1 MANKILLDE
10 QNGTPKQICFRDVTD
25 FGPAA
30 ANDLRVGTPTLVQLD
45 MTSVADAA
53 YRQSTKVDLGA
64 VRAPAYAVRAAL
76 EFAAGVVAGGIMGF
90 WWGAGRGAAAGG
102 GGEVVSCG
110 GAPSGSAPAGT
121 ANAGGVS
128 GADGAYTGYSSNAAA
143 SVRQLEHIGVGVVT
157 AQATTTVQII
167 EVIGRLYPSERY
179 GSLVVLND
187 SGAAMHSDAA
197 EIHVVLDPIF
207 EEVQ

>member
-76 EFAAGVVAGGIMGF
+76 EFAAGVVAGEIMDF
-90 WWGAGRGAAAGG
+90 WWGAPRGPAAGG
-102 GGEVVSCG
+102 GEPGGGGGGGGGPPRARRPRARSSRWSGASTRVS
-110 GAPSGSAPAGT
+110 GT
-121 ANAGGVS
+121 ARWS
-128 GADGAYTGYSSNAAA
+128 C
-143 SVRQLEHIGVGVVT
+143 
-157 AQATTTVQII
+157 
-167 EVIGRLYPSERY
+167 
-179 GSLVVLND
+179 
-187 SGAAMHSDAA
+187 
-197 EIHVVLDPIF
+197 
-207 EEVQ
+207 

>member
-76 EFAAGVVAGGIMGF
+76 EFAAGVVAGEIMDF
-90 WWGAGRGAAAGG
+90 WW
-102 GGEVVSCG
+102 
-110 GAPSGSAPAGT
+110 APSGSATAGT

-179 GSLVVLND
+179 GSLVILND
-187 SGAAMHSDAA
+187 SGAAMHSAMA
-197 EIHVVLDPIF
+197 ETHIVFDPIF
-207 EEVQ
+207 EQVQAAA

>member
-90 WWGAGRGAAAGG
+90 WWGAPGAAPGG
-102 GGEVVSCG
+102 GGG
-110 GAPSGSAPAGT
+110 GAAGP
-121 ANAGGVS
+121 
-128 GADGAYTGYSSNAAA
+128 YPGYSSNAAA

-179 GSLVVLND
+179 GSLGVLNARGAGRHP
-187 SGAAMHSDAA
+187 GAAGG
-197 EIHVVLDPIF
+197 PGRR
-207 EEVQ
+207 

>member
-76 EFAAGVVAGGIMGF
+76 EFAAGGVAGGGQGVL
-90 WWGAGRGAAAGG
+90 WGAGRARGG
-102 GGEVVSCG
+102 G
-110 GAPSGSAPAGT
+110 
-121 ANAGGVS
+121 
-128 GADGAYTGYSSNAAA
+128 
-143 SVRQLEHIGVGVVT
+143 
-157 AQATTTVQII
+157 
-167 EVIGRLYPSERY
+167 
-179 GSLVVLND
+179 
-187 SGAAMHSDAA
+187 
-197 EIHVVLDPIF
+197 
-207 EEVQ
+207 

>member
-76 EFAAGVVAGGIMGF
+76 EFAAGVVAGEIMDF
-90 WWGAGRGAAAGG
+90 WW
-102 GGEVVSCG
+102 
-110 GAPSGSAPAGT
+110 APSGSATAGT

-143 SVRQLEHIGVGVVT
+143 SVRPLEHIGVGGGT
-157 AQATTTVQII
+157 APGAHRGPRPRRRSTSCSTRSLKRFSSAAQRTHLGRRPPRQAAVR
-167 EVIGRLYPSERY
+167 G
-179 GSLVVLND
+179 GGD
-187 SGAAMHSDAA
+187 
-197 EIHVVLDPIF
+197 
-207 EEVQ
+207 

>member
-1 MANKILLDE
+1 MPNKILLDE
-10 QNGTPKQICFRDVTD
+10 QNGTPVQICFRDATD
-25 FGPAA
+25 FNPAA
-30 ANDLRVGTPTLVQLD
+30 ANDLRVGSPTLVQLD

-64 VRAPAYAVRAAL
+64 IRAPAYAVRAAM
-76 EFAAGVVAGGIMGF
+76 EFAATPVAGEIVDF
-90 WWGAGRGAAAGG
+90 WW
-102 GGEVVSCG
+102 
-110 GAPSGSAPAGT
+110 APSASATAGT
-121 ANAGGVS
+121 ANAGAAS

-157 AQATTTVQII
+157 AQATPTVQVI
-167 EVIGRLYPSERY
+167 EIIGRLYPSERY

-197 EIHVVLDPIF
+197 ETHIVLDPIF

>member
-76 EFAAGVVAGGIMGF
+76 EFAAGGVAGELMGF
-90 WWGAGRGAAAGG
+90 WWGAPRAAPRPAVRGG
-102 GGEVVSCG
+102 G
-110 GAPSGSAPAGT
+110 
-121 ANAGGVS
+121 
-128 GADGAYTGYSSNAAA
+128 D
-143 SVRQLEHIGVGVVT
+143 
-157 AQATTTVQII
+157 
-167 EVIGRLYPSERY
+167 
-179 GSLVVLND
+179 
-187 SGAAMHSDAA
+187 
-197 EIHVVLDPIF
+197 
-207 EEVQ
+207 

>member
-45 MTSVADAA
+45 VTSVADAA

-76 EFAAGVVAGGIMGF
+76 EFAAGVVAGGVLGF
-90 WWGAGRGAAAGG
+90 RWGPVRRLSARG
-102 GGEVVSCG
+102 
-110 GAPSGSAPAGT
+110 
-121 ANAGGVS
+121 
-128 GADGAYTGYSSNAAA
+128 
-143 SVRQLEHIGVGVVT
+143 H
-157 AQATTTVQII
+157 
-167 EVIGRLYPSERY
+167 
-179 GSLVVLND
+179 
-187 SGAAMHSDAA
+187 
-197 EIHVVLDPIF
+197 
-207 EEVQ
+207 

>member
-76 EFAAGVVAGGIMGF
+76 EFAAGVVAGEIMDF
-90 WWGAGRGAAAGG
+90 WW
-102 GGEVVSCG
+102 
-110 GAPSGSAPAGT
+110 APSGSATAGT
-121 ANAGGVS
+121 ANAGGGS
-128 GADGAYTGYSSNAAA
+128 GADGAYTGYSSNPAAA
-143 SVRQLEHIGVGVVT
+143 ARELEPTGVG
-157 AQATTTVQII
+157 
-167 EVIGRLYPSERY
+167 G
-179 GSLVVLND
+179 
-187 SGAAMHSDAA
+187 GAARTAPTPAA
-197 EIHVVLDPIF
+197 RPTPRRPCVSWSTSVSAW
-207 EEVQ
+207 